1 MKLSKRCVTILCGK
15 ENDIDFFTTDFNF
28 SFYIYVSTSS
38 LFTLTSY
45 LIFAGVAELADAP
58 DLGSGGTPVQ
68 VQVLSPAPI
77 TKESLTWLFCYF
89 MRKVIGLEPALKRY
103 SPTTV
108 ALPRESTFL
117 NEGFKIYFKTEIASE
132 IVFSK
137 ASRPYLS
144 TSALFFSPWVRQP
157 APPIHPPTHAIPSI
171 KFA

>member
-1 MKLSKRCVTILCGK
+1 MLLFPRCYSYLSYTLLVFQTHLFVVVIVVLK
-15 ENDIDFFTTDFNF
+15 DFPR
-28 SFYIYVSTSS
+28 SS
-38 LFTLTSY
+38 LLNPR
-45 LIFAGVAELADAP
+45 GVNTRSHELNFFRTDICY
-58 DLGSGGTPVQ
+58 TPFSQHKHIPLYPSKVQ
-68 VQVLSPAPI
+68 I
-77 TKESLTWLFCYF
+77 
-89 MRKVIGLEPALKRY
+89 KRY